1 MRRTSQRRSG
11 VERPESG
18 RGRWQLLFQ
27 IRKPL
32 AFAAVL
38 LALSVAFSEALLPG
52 PTETTERTDAAA
64 VAEVIEKLP
73 VVGSVLLTGA
83 HPDDE
88 NNALLAYLARGLHL
102 RTAYLSETRGD
113 GGQNLLG
120 NEQYEAL
127 GMLRTEELLAARRL
141 DGAEQYFGQAY
152 DFGFSKS
159 VDETFEKWGREQ
171 ALGDFVRVIRA
182 FRPDIVIS
190 RFTGTSADGHGHHQ
204 AAGILTKEA
213 FRAAADSARFPDQ
226 VAQGLKT
233 WQAAKLLGNLFRASQ
248 DTPEVLSISSGA
260 FDPVYG
266 RTYPEIGRE
275 ARSMH
280 RSQGMGAGLGQR
292 GSSVA
297 SFRLLDSALPDQG
310 LAKDLFAGVD
320 LTLNRFTTLAGGS
333 PAVARRVE
341 AIQKAIK
348 TARETLSPTQ
358 PAKVLPALAEGL
370 EQLRELRAEIERS
383 NAPQSSKEQAMFLL
397 GIKEA
402 DFVKAIS
409 LAGGVLVEALADR
422 AELVPGETFQVAVE
436 SLLRA
441 PDYLQAG
448 EITLT
453 APEGW
458 KVEKLAA
465 GTAPA
470 KNPGQLEAKFRITV
484 PADAPVSQ
492 PYWLVKPRT
501 QDYFATPEVPWVGAA
516 WNPALLKANF
526 KFSLEREGESIPVE
540 QQSDVVYRYADRVNG
555 EREQPLLVIP
565 SLGVWMEPAVAIFP
579 TGSTST
585 QTLLV
590 RVRNNTASEQQAT
603 VRLELPPGWSS
614 NPPTQPIVLAKQG
627 DEVSARFEVLAPN
640 AASIT
645 KPEGLAVKAIAQVGG
660 QSFSTGYQVV
670 DYPQIQA
677 RYWFQ
682 PAVADFVRL
691 DVKAAPGL
699 RVGYVMGTGDDGPA
713 ALKQLGIAV
722 EQIGS
727 EELAFGN
734 LGRFDAI
741 VTGIRAYEVR
751 KDLVSNNARL
761 VEYVKNGGVMI
772 VQYSRPLGYGPPL
785 GPYPM
790 NLGSTPRVTVE
801 EAPVSILEPSNPIF
815 QLPNR
820 ITEKD
825 FEGWVQERGVYFMES
840 WAPQYTPLLESHD
853 PGEPPQKGGMLF
865 ASYGKGFY
873 IFTAYIWSRQLPA
886 GVPGAYRIFAN
897 LVSLGKTKR
906 Q

>member
-1 MRRTSQRRSG
+1 M
-11 VERPESG
+11 EKLESG
-18 RGRWQLLFQ
+18 TQHWQLLFQ

-38 LALSVAFSEALLPG
+38 LALSVAFSRALLPA
-52 PTETTERTDAAA
+52 PAETTERTDAAA
-64 VAEVIEKLP
+64 VAEAIEKLP

-159 VDETFEKWGREQ
+159 ADETFEKWGREQ

-182 FRPDIVIS
+182 FRPDILIS

-213 FRAAADSARFPDQ
+213 FRAAADPARFPDQ

-248 DTPEVLSISSGA
+248 DTPAVLSISEGA
-260 FDPVYG
+260 FSPIYG
-266 RTYPEIGRE
+266 RTYPEIGQA

-292 GSSVA
+292 GPFLA
-297 SFRLLDSALPDQG
+297 SFRLWDSVVPDQG
-310 LAKDLFAGVD
+310 PAKDLFAGVD
-320 LTLNRFTTLAGGS
+320 LTLNRFTILAGGS

-341 AIQKAIK
+341 AIQKAMDA
-348 TARETLSPTQ
+348 ARKTLSSAQ
-358 PAKVLPALAEGL
+358 PDKVLPALAEGL
-370 EQLRELRAEIERS
+370 DHLRELRAEIERS

-397 GIKEA
+397 GTKEA
-402 DFVKAIS
+402 DFARAIS

-441 PDYLQAG
+441 PEYLQAG

-453 APEGW
+453 APQGW
-458 KVEKLAA
+458 RVEKIAA
-465 GTAPA
+465 GTASA
-470 KNPGQLEAKFRITV
+470 KNPGETEAKFSVTV
-484 PADAPVSQ
+484 PADATVSQ
-492 PYWLVKPRT
+492 PYWLIRPRT
-501 QDYFATPEVPWVGAA
+501 KDYFATPEVPWVGAP
-516 WNPALLKANF
+516 WNPVLLKANF
-526 KFSLEREGESIPVE
+526 KFSLKAEGQSIPVE
-540 QQSDVVYRYADRVNG
+540 QQADVVYRYADRVYG
-555 EREQPLLVIP
+555 EREQSLVVIP
-565 SLGVWMEPAVAIFP
+565 SLGVWMEPEVAIFP
-579 TGSTST
+579 TGFASK

-590 RVRNNTASEQQAT
+590 RVRNNTASEQRAT
-603 VRLELPPGWSS
+603 VRLDLPPGWSS

-627 DEVSARFEVLAPN
+627 DEASARFAVSAPS
-640 AASIT
+640 AASVN
-645 KPEGLAVKAIAQVGG
+645 KPERQTVQAVAQVGG
-660 QSFSTGYQVV
+660 QSFSTGYQVI
-670 DYPQIQA
+670 DYPHIQA

-682 PAVADFVRL
+682 PAVADFLRL

-699 RVGYVMGTGDDGPA
+699 RVGYVMGTGDSVPE
-713 ALKQLGIAV
+713 ALTQLGIAV
-722 EQIGS
+722 EPMGP

-751 KDLVSNNARL
+751 KDLGTNHARL
-761 VEYVKNGGVMI
+761 MEYVKNGGVMI

-790 NLGSTPRVTVE
+790 SLGSTPRVTVE
-801 EAPVSILEPSNPIF
+801 ETPVNILEPSHPVF
-815 QLPNR
+815 QSPNR

-853 PGEPPQKGGMLF
+853 PGEPQQKGGMLL

-873 IFTAYIWSRQLPA
+873 IFTGYIWSRQLPA
-886 GVPGAYRIFAN
+886 GVPGAYRLFAN